1 MRGPK
6 RRDIG
11 HGALAERALVPMIP
25 SQEDFPYTIRVVSDI
40 LESNGSSSMASV
52 CGSSLSLMDAGVP
65 IKRAGGRHRHGPDQ
79 GGRRLRRALRHRRRR
94 GPPRR
99 HGLQGRRHR
108 ERASPPC
115 RWTSR
120 SPASPSTS
128 CATRS
133 RRPRRAARSSSARWP
148 RSIDAP
154 RERAVRVRAAHLHDQ
169 DRPGQDRPAD
179 RQGRRDDPRR
189 CRRSSRRRSTS
200 TTRAA
205 SACTRRPAPRATRWS
220 SASAR

>member
-65 IKRAGGRHRHGPDQ
+65 LKRPGRRHRHGPDQ
-79 GGRRLRRALRHRRRR
+79 GGRRLRRALRHRRRG

-99 HGLQGRRHR
+99 HGLQGRRHG
-108 ERASPPC
+108 ERHHRAPDGHQDH
-115 RWTSR
+115 RR
-120 SPASPSTS
+120 DLRHPA
-128 CATRS
+128 
-133 RRPRRAARSSSARWP
+133 RRAHAGQGGAHVHPRQDGRGHRRAAR
-148 RSIDAP
+148 
-154 RERAVRVRAAHLHDQ
+154 RAVEVRAAHLDDP

-179 RQGRRDDPRR
+179 RQGRRDDPRPVR
-189 CRRSSRRRSTS
+189 GVRGADRRQRRGPGPRL
-200 TTRAA
+200 RG
-205 SACTRRPAPRATRWS
+205 RPAPRATPWS
-220 SASAR
+220 TGSAR